1 LSWTDRICFWRDM
14 KIFAEIEFRQKQIIP
29 FSCSS
34 YFVSESYL
42 THNTYIFFC
51 LSYWLGNIDSSPKLF
66 VRFEVPPNVKVY
78 VLDIT
83 PCTQVP
89 HPHNLTTG
97 RPSIYFLEKEGLLF
111 SPIDHP
117 ARPIGGGGS
126 NQKELLASPDSPSP
140 CASLATLLLPVG
152 HAGEA

>member
-1 LSWTDRICFWRDM
+1 MRNDKPRSGILKLKFDFNTGTMNF
-14 KIFAEIEFRQKQIIP
+14 FAQCYI
-29 FSCSS
+29 SS
-34 YFVSESYL
+34 
-42 THNTYIFFC
+42 
-51 LSYWLGNIDSSPKLF
+51 
-66 VRFEVPPNVKVY
+66 
-78 VLDIT
+78 IT

-97 RPSIYFLEKEGLLF
+97 RPSIFFSEKEGLLF

-126 NQKELLASPDSPSP
+126 NQRELLASPDSPSP

-152 HAGEA
+152 RAGEAQRQSRRNAGGANSG